1 MIRAIPRPSSLSN
14 RSNSRVEDQLRKIR
28 ANLKSEISSGLANVE
43 KVGDQILV
51 QLSNQGSFRSG
62 FAELQPSF
70 LPTLTSV
77 AEAITD
83 SQGSVTISGHTDNI
97 PIAFSE
103 RFDSNWDLSAA
114 RAAAVADFMMQS
126 NIPDERINVL
136 GFADTQPVSSTIQ
149 HWDVSKTGESRY

>member
-1 MIRAIPRPSSLSN
+1 M
-14 RSNSRVEDQLRKIR
+14 
-28 ANLKSEISSGLANVE
+28 
-43 KVGDQILV
+43 
-51 QLSNQGSFRSG
+51 
-62 FAELQPSF
+62 
-70 LPTLTSV
+70 

-136 GFADTQPVSSTIQ
+136 ASQIHSPLAPTIQ